1 MKAITSTICI
11 LLLLNSLNFAQDSIG
26 FSFNSDRDDTPM
38 DENTIAGVV
47 PSSGWLSTD
56 GAGAGANGTLE
67 NNGVTIDWSSN
78 GTWNTN
84 NGVTN
89 GDNHLMNSYIDAVGD
104 GGYSDIDV
112 SGIDTFTFGAAYD
125 LYVYFGSDGNGRTGK
140 VALQDGETYSYSTF
154 SQQGGGFPGSY
165 IRTEDVGDGNPNAN
179 YAVFEGLSGDTQK
192 VQIIRGSNN
201 SGFHG
206 IQIVLLQDTD
216 EDGLPDEW
224 EENNDLDPE
233 DNGEFDP
240 NNGPEGDPD
249 QDGLNNL
256 EEYDAKTSP
265 QDADTDKDGLNDNV
279 ETNTG
284 EFVDATDSGSNPNKA
299 DTDGD
304 SLNDRFEV
312 ESNPFVTDPNNA
324 DTDGDRLSDAEEI
337 GNQDNPTDPTKVD
350 TDGGGT
356 SDSVEIALGLDPS
369 NPADDDDGAGGG
381 TKIGI
386 NFNSNR
392 GTDAEISPDEI
403 AGLPEVAQLNWN
415 NSAGGA
421 DAQAGANGSQADII
435 SPIEGVIVDDTG
447 GDSGVTV
454 DWASNGT
461 WNTNNSF
468 ESPDA
473 KLMNGYIDYVGGGG
487 FATVDFQGIPYS
499 SYDVYVYFGSD
510 GNGRTGDVES
520 TTADQKF
527 SYTTD
532 SQKGGFDPETD
543 YLLTEDET
551 DSYPSANYCVFKE
564 QTGPDFSVLINRG
577 SNNSGFHGIQIVSL
591 GPGTPF
597 EMTDIIYNSETD
609 EFTLT
614 WNSKPNQIYALYVSE
629 DLKEWEFD
637 LDDSIN
643 SDGDTTTYGPF
654 ENPMPRSKQLFF
666 QAKETDEE

>member
-1 MKAITSTICI
+1 M
-11 LLLLNSLNFAQDSIG
+11 
-26 FSFNSDRDDTPM
+26 
-38 DENTIAGVV
+38 
-47 PSSGWLSTD
+47 
-56 GAGAGANGTLE
+56 
-67 NNGVTIDWSSN
+67 
-78 GTWNTN
+78 
-84 NGVTN
+84 
-89 GDNHLMNSYIDAVGD
+89 
-104 GGYSDIDV
+104 
-112 SGIDTFTFGAAYD
+112 
-125 LYVYFGSDGNGRTGK
+125 
-140 VALQDGETYSYSTF
+140 
-154 SQQGGGFPGSY
+154 
-165 IRTEDVGDGNPNAN
+165 
-179 YAVFEGLSGDTQK
+179 
-192 VQIIRGSNN
+192 
-201 SGFHG
+201 
-206 IQIVLLQDTD
+206 LQDTD

-415 NSAGGA
+415 NSASVIAREINAFNPRPGA
-421 DAQAGANGSQADII
+421 
-435 SPIEGVIVDDTG
+435 
-447 GDSGVTV
+447 
-454 DWASNGT
+454 W
-461 WNTNNSF
+461 F
-468 ESPDA
+468 EYENKRIKIWRA
-473 KLMNGYIDYVGGGG
+473 KLDVQDLSLIHISEP
-487 FATVDFQGIPYS
+487 TRPY
-499 SYDVYVYFGSD
+499 
-510 GNGRTGDVES
+510 
-520 TTADQKF
+520 
-527 SYTTD
+527 
-532 SQKGGFDPETD
+532 
-543 YLLTEDET
+543 
-551 DSYPSANYCVFKE
+551 
-564 QTGPDFSVLINRG
+564 
-577 SNNSGFHGIQIVSL
+577 
-591 GPGTPF
+591 
-597 EMTDIIYNSETD
+597 
-609 EFTLT
+609 
-614 WNSKPNQIYALYVSE
+614 
-629 DLKEWEFD
+629 
-637 LDDSIN
+637 
-643 SDGDTTTYGPF
+643 
-654 ENPMPRSKQLFF
+654 
-666 QAKETDEE
+666 